1 MKRRGGRRC
10 NVCGGSLLAEP
21 PEVDRGHNCASLD
34 SLLVGPRPD
43 QCWLRS
49 SSERDHELVRALGAT
64 RRDRRAETRLQ
75 AALQRAVVAIRS
87 APQLDDTTAHV
98 LREAAGDRLVSV
110 CRHMLRNLPQDS
122 ALADFLVQ
130 IPDVAGRDAHTIA
143 GAVKAVEACDDIR
156 RDFRQ
161 VLEGFLR
168 ASIRRFE
175 TKRDRGHDYSEYTV
189 YRRVLVA
196 VDFCRFLEG
205 QGVLSWQEV
214 MQRHLDAFC
223 AARTREQG
231 GRVYP
236 FLLHARRVAPVS
248 AKLRRPR
255 SRRRPTLELAPS
267 FEAHERAVANLIA
280 QPLDEAVLVGLFVAV
295 YAQRISDCRQ
305 LHLMHF
311 RVRDDRVQARFAEE
325 WMPLD
330 RAVASRVLRIAPDV
344 ADGIRRED
352 RTLFPRDPRFY
363 SRRIRAVVGG
373 LSIKKLR
380 LGALVAIIRRGV
392 TDRASLRALL
402 GVSLST
408 IEGAEQLMQWDLHWT
423 VDPEVVANRNRIIR
437 GEA

>member
-1 MKRRGGRRC
+1 MF
-10 NVCGGSLLAEP
+10 A
-21 PEVDRGHNCASLD
+21 AA
-34 SLLVGPRPD
+34 
-43 QCWLRS
+43 RS
-49 SSERDHELVRALGAT
+49 SQSHRKSIAVTTAHRSARFSSVYVRISAGSGLRPNAITSLCALWARPGVTAGQKPDCKP
-64 RRDRRAETRLQ
+64 RCS
-75 AALQRAVVAIRS
+75 RAVVAIRS

-156 RDFRQ
+156 RDFRR

-280 QPLDEAVLVGLFVAV
+280 QPLDEAV
-295 YAQRISDCRQ
+295 
-305 LHLMHF
+305 
-311 RVRDDRVQARFAEE
+311 
-325 WMPLD
+325 
-330 RAVASRVLRIAPDV
+330 
-344 ADGIRRED
+344 
-352 RTLFPRDPRFY
+352 
-363 SRRIRAVVGG
+363 SRRTVCRR
-373 LSIKKLR
+373 LR
-380 LGALVAIIRRGV
+380 TADQRLRKVPLEQLPGPGRSRSG
-392 TDRASLRALL
+392 RALPRSGCL
-402 GVSLST
+402 WTGLCRRVS
-408 IEGAEQLMQWDLHWT
+408 
-423 VDPEVVANRNRIIR
+423 
-437 GEA
+437 